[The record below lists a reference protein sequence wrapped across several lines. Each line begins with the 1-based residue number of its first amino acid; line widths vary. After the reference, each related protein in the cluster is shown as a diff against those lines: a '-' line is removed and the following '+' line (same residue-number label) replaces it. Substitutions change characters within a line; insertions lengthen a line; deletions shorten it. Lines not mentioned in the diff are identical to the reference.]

1 MKTETT
7 TTSKLMDTYDI
18 DEINLR
24 TSPDTDTL
32 AKILAECDPDV
43 REDDI
48 RPAKLELVGSF
59 AAMDELYERI
69 KDGHVVDLDDMKPIN
84 VGVDGRK
91 VTLTWPDG
99 TKESAKCSPDDAF
112 DLVTGIAQCIAKKT
126 IGRKTWRNLCTE
138 VRKAYDHREDDSAS
152 DTVKIKVEED

>member
-18 DEINLR
+18 NEINLR
-24 TSPDTDTL
+24 TCPETDAM
-32 AKILAECDPDV
+32 AKILAGCDPDV
-43 REDDI
+43 REDNI
-48 RPAKLELVGSF
+48 RPAKLELIGSF
-59 AAMDELYERI
+59 AAMNELYERI

-84 VGVDGRK
+84 VGVNGRK

-112 DLVTGIAQCIAKKT
+112 DIVTGIAQCIAKKT

-138 VRKAYDHREDDSAS
+138 VRKAYDHREDDSAP
-152 DTVKIKVEED
+152 DTVKIEVEED

>member
-7 TTSKLMDTYDI
+7 VTSKLMDTYDI

-24 TSPDTDTL
+24 TSPETDAL

-43 REDDI
+43 REDNI
-48 RPAKLELVGSF
+48 RPAKLELVGPF

-69 KDGHVVDLDDMKPIN
+69 KDGHVVDLDDMKPIH
-84 VGVDGRK
+84 VDVDGRK

-99 TKESAKCSPDDAF
+99 TKESAKCSQDDAF

-138 VRKAYDHREDDSAS
+138 VRKAYDHMEDDSAS

>member
-7 TTSKLMDTYDI
+7 ITSKLMDTYGI

-24 TSPDTDTL
+24 TSPETDAL

-43 REDDI
+43 REDNI

-69 KDGHVVDLDDMKPIN
+69 KDGHVVDLDDMRPIN

-99 TKESAKCSPDDAF
+99 TKESAKCSPDDSF
-112 DLVTGIAQCIAKKT
+112 DIVTGIAQCIAKKT

-138 VRKAYDHREDDSAS
+138 VRKAYDHMGDDGAS
-152 DTVKIKVEED
+152 DTVKIEVEED